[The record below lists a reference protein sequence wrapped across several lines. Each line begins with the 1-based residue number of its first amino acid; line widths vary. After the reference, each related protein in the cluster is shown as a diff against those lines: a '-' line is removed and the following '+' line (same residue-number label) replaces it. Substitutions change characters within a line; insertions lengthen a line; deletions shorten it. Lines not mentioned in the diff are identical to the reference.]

1 MTIPADL
8 AEWRD
13 AFLPETG
20 LSLLDL
26 INTDYEPVDR
36 AVAERVEATMAKIPA
51 RYAGALCTEP
61 DIRSWLT
68 LILQQAVKDRR
79 AVASITRG
87 PSVLLLGPTGTGK
100 TFQAYGVIRGIA
112 SCGVRARWVSI
123 SAADLYARM
132 RPRHGVDS
140 ETEFRAAADAGLLV
154 LDDLGVS
161 KNSEWV
167 EEVNYRLVNHRY
179 ENTLPT
185 LFTSNVRPR
194 DLAEA
199 LGERVAS
206 RLTEMTGRVIL
217 KGADRRYGSAA

>member
-1 MTIPADL
+1 
-8 AEWRD
+8 
-13 AFLPETG
+13 
-20 LSLLDL
+20 
-26 INTDYEPVDR
+26 
-36 AVAERVEATMAKIPA
+36 
-51 RYAGALCTEP
+51 
-61 DIRSWLT
+61 
-68 LILQQAVKDRR
+68 
-79 AVASITRG
+79 
-87 PSVLLLGPTGTGK
+87 
-100 TFQAYGVIRGIA
+100 
-112 SCGVRARWVSI
+112 
-123 SAADLYARM
+123 M